1 MKKTDK
7 THKFIR
13 LRIFITGFLFTMV
26 FSAIA
31 IKAVYL
37 QVYRGTWLAKKA
49 ADQYEL
55 SFKTAGKRGTIYD
68 RYNSEMAVSIHVTS
82 IGAYPKRLKDSDAT
96 AKALSKAL
104 NMNRRVLDKKL
115 DKTKSFVWIKRKVTP
130 KETEMIKTM
139 NMEGV
144 CFIPEYNRFYPNKT
158 LAAQAIGF
166 TGIDG
171 YGLEGIEYYYNEHLK
186 GPENEITIKKDALGN
201 GFEMDRSPLSNQN
214 GHNIRLTID
223 KTVQY
228 ITEKTLKE
236 TVQKFKA
243 KSGMA
248 IVIAPDTGAI
258 LAMAHLPFFNPNSFE
273 GFESEHWR
281 NRILADQFEP
291 GSTMKIF
298 SAAAAI
304 ESGACLPD
312 TIFYCE
318 NGKYKIGDK
327 TIHDAKPYGW
337 LSLKNVIKY
346 SSNIGAVKITET
358 TGSETLYN
366 TLRDFGFG
374 EKTGIDSPGE
384 AKGSLAHYEQWS
396 PLDAAAISFGQGI
409 SVSALQL
416 ITAAAVIANDG
427 MMMKPYIV
435 QSIIDHNG
443 KVMKRFGPHKVR
455 RVISTETARTVR
467 MLMRSVI
474 TEGGT
479 GTKAG
484 IDGYSF
490 CGKTGT
496 AQKIDENGKYAKGKY
511 VASFIGFTNSE
522 KPEAAILIVIDEPM
536 LAHYG
541 GDVAAPAFR
550 KIAHEILN
558 YLNMPP
564 KREMENLLVSREIRT
579 KG

>member
-1 MKKTDK
+1 MKKTDR
-7 THKFIR
+7 TQKFIR
-13 LRIFITGFLFTMV
+13 LRIFVTGFLFSMV

-31 IKAVYL
+31 AKAVYL
-37 QVYRGTWLAKKA
+37 QIYRGPWLAKKA
-49 ADQYEL
+49 ADQYEM

-68 RYNSEMAVSIHVTS
+68 TYNSEMAVSIHVTS
-82 IGAYPKRLKDSDAT
+82 IGAYPKRLKDREAAT
-96 AKALSKAL
+96 KVLSKAL
-104 NMNRRVLDKKL
+104 NMDRRLIEKKL
-115 DKTKSFVWIKRKVTP
+115 DKTKSFVWIKRKAIP
-130 KETEMIKTM
+130 REAEMVKNM
-139 NMEGV
+139 NMEGI
-144 CFIPEYNRFYPNKT
+144 CLIPEYNRFYPNKT

-186 GPENEITIKKDALGN
+186 GPESEVTIKKDALGN
-201 GFEMDRSPLSNQN
+201 GFEMDQSPLSGQH
-214 GHNIRLTID
+214 GHSIRLTID

-243 KSGMA
+243 RSGMA
-248 IVIAPDTGAI
+248 IVMAPDTGAV
-258 LAMAHLPFFNPNSFE
+258 LAMAHHPFFNPNSFE

-298 SAAAAI
+298 NAAAAI

-318 NGKYKIGDK
+318 NGEYKIGEN

-337 LSLKNVIKY
+337 LSLTNVIKH

-358 TGSETLYN
+358 TGPETLYN

-384 AKGSLAHYEQWS
+384 AKGALAHYNQWS

-416 ITAAAVIANDG
+416 ITAASVIANDG
-427 MMMKPYIV
+427 VMMKPYIV
-435 QSIIDHNG
+435 QGIIDHHG
-443 KVMKRFGPHKVR
+443 KVVKRFGPKKVR
-455 RVISTETARTVR
+455 RVVSTETAKSV
-467 MLMRSVI
+467 MKILRSVI
-474 TEGGT
+474 IQGGT
-479 GTKAG
+479 GVKAN
-484 IDGYSF
+484 INGYSF

-496 AQKIDENGKYAKGKY
+496 AQKIDENGTYAKGKY
-511 VASFIGFTNSE
+511 IASFIGFTRTE
-522 KPEAAILIVIDEPM
+522 KPEAAILVVIDEPM

-558 YLNMPP
+558 YLHMPP
-564 KREMENLLVSREIRT
+564 KKEMENLLVSRSIRS